1 MNGMHTLKWF
11 FYCRLQGIVIVGNLN
26 LILDPLQ
33 WEIIV
38 NDALIAYVLEFFCDF
53 GCPWVCFEHCTV
65 DRGRVAKF
73 VGGIGECLKEDI
85 GQCCPHGAAR
95 LTMVGV
101 PRRQVSRRD
110 DIF

>member
-1 MNGMHTLKWF
+1 MHTLKWF

-65 DRGRVAKF
+65 DRGALLNLLVELGSVLKKILDNVAHTVQLASLWLVCHDVK
-73 VGGIGECLKEDI
+73 
-85 GQCCPHGAAR
+85 
-95 LTMVGV
+95 
-101 PRRQVSRRD
+101 
-110 DIF
+110 